1 MQKERLLQP
10 SREGAVYASGGGGG
24 RGAER
29 EKMNV
34 LETQDPLEFV

>member
-10 SREGAVYASGGGGG
+10 SREGAVYASGGGG

-29 EKMNV
+29 EKLNV
-34 LETQDPLEFV
+34 LETQAPLEFV